1 MSRAFLFLLIT
12 TVISFSTQ
20 ANEETTGPYVSL
32 GQNYFIFD
40 GSKDIKDEHDFYLG
54 LGYQASN
61 HWAFEV
67 NYTELNTKIDLGPDL
82 DLEFW
87 SVSGVYRDKPR
98 GQASMFWTIGAGE
111 YESDLSTVD
120 NAAVRAG
127 LGYDFANSDN
137 FSVVLGTDLLVHT
150 GDTQVDIVPY
160 VGLQYFFGT
169 SKNKA
174 VAAPAAPAPAPTP
187 KVKDSDG
194 DGVADRLDRCPNTA
208 SGIQVDSNGCELD
221 SDNDGVVNSKDKC
234 LSTPAGAKVDQD
246 GCRVILQEDVSIKL
260 NVQFANNSDVVSDD
274 YRDEIGKVASFMR
287 QYPDT
292 NVVIEGHTDS
302 RGAASYNQQLSQK
315 RANAVRLY
323 LISNFSIDANR
334 VTSEGKG
341 ESTPIASN
349 DTAAGRATNR
359 RVQAEIKTTVAKPQ

>member
-1 MSRAFLFLLIT
+1 MSRTFLALLMT
-12 TVISFSTQ
+12 TAISYSAQ
-20 ANEETTGPYVSL
+20 AEEESTGPYVGL

-40 GSKDIKDEHDFYLG
+40 GSKDIKDEHDFYLS

-67 NYTELNTKIDLGPDL
+67 NYTELNSQTDLGLDL
-82 DLEFW
+82 DVEFW

-98 GQASMFWTIGAGE
+98 GQSSMFWTIGAGE
-111 YESDLSTVD
+111 YETDLSTID

-127 LGYDFANSDN
+127 LGYDFANWDN
-137 FSVVLGTDLLVHT
+137 LSVVLGTDLLVHT
-150 GDTQVDIVPY
+150 GDSQVDIVPY
-160 VGLQYFFGT
+160 VGLQYFFGS
-169 SKNKA
+169 SKKKA
-174 VAAPAAPAPAPTP
+174 VPAPAAPTPAPAP
-187 KVKDSDG
+187 KAKDSDG
-194 DGVADRLDRCPNTA
+194 DGVTDQLDRCPNTA
-208 SGIQVDSNGCELD
+208 SGIQVDANGCELD

-234 LSTPAGAKVDQD
+234 LNTPAGAKVDQD

-274 YRDEIGKVASFMR
+274 YRDEIAKVANFMR

-302 RGAASYNQQLSQK
+302 RGAANYNQQLSQK
-315 RANAVRLY
+315 RADAVRLY
-323 LISNFSIDANR
+323 LISNFSIDASR

-349 DTAAGRATNR
+349 ESAEGRATNR